1 MRPSLP
7 VTGKNAGKIQI
18 LRGNS
23 LAKSKESLIL
33 SASLADV
40 VETTTGKASVNV
52 RERRPK

>member
-18 LRGNS
+18 LGGNS

-33 SASLADV
+33 SAFLADV
-40 VETTTGKASVNV
+40 VETTTGKASVDA